1 MVRLCLE
8 GMQSTYASLC
18 SLLNFVLSSMM
29 ARLCLEGMQST
40 YAHLCS
46 LLKCVFRQYDGSS
59 VFGGH
64 AEHLCQ
70 PVFFIKLCV

>member
-18 SLLNFVLSSMM
+18 SLLNFELSSMM

-46 LLKCVFRQYDGSS
+46 LLKCVFRQYDGSAE
-59 VFGGH
+59 FGGH